1 MSQAKRQK
9 IKYGDPTDYNKSVE
23 SGAIIPRT
31 PSKTSD
37 ELKADIKKGYLV
49 PRPGQADTHLSHLNF
64 SHEAILNA
72 AALDS
77 QEKIARRYYEA
88 NIDMINATR
97 KSAGLA
103 ELTVD
108 QAVAAAKAVYD
119 VLNDKGKESD
129 ELKKDIEAGVIIYRR
144 LNKDLEEE
152 VLAKDV
158 IGPGGS
164 LSITTT
170 VTSTT
175 TIGTSPAAGSEHS
188 GRVRRS
194 TTEEAPAP
202 ETSGSTETTQNG
214 GTPNKKNKGDQSSE
228 TVATELPHVA
238 PDHGTTETGN
248 AGEGARPSSGR
259 GTGGSSVS
267 PSQPEEKGGTEAPA
281 PVQPPVIT
289 PEAPV
294 VPAPENNNPA
304 VTPEAPKPKL
314 GENIQ
319 PQPETPVIPTPTVPE
334 TSTNPEPPVESSPVQ
349 PPSQP
354 EDSVVTP
361 APETNPAQPESS
373 VENTPTP
380 EPPHVETEEEKLAK
394 YTEDDFSG
402 STASW
407 YNFEHPEIFY
417 NALPA
422 DSNMHLE
429 RGKTYRLVM
438 LNTTTNKAEYVEV
451 KHPKDIFT
459 KHIHANNTDY
469 GLRPSDAPV
478 EGEPY
483 KDIVVYDWGNL
494 NELAD
499 DVELQECSGMY
510 YTTNESLVPVFDYT
524 KGLKWYDFDDV
535 SKVYEIDDSNEHS
548 ALTSEFNL
556 DVRLTGETEVRVL
569 NMPVF
574 NDVFTKEVEYDGKTY
589 LIRPQDNYTDEAHV
603 RDIVMVEKSKLPNA
617 AHVTIKT
624 FNDAHLVVSNR
635 VLHVET
641 DEEKLAKYHQEDFSS
656 SIVWYNLDN
665 VHTIYMIHND
675 DVSKVIERG
684 KTYKLVM
691 WNSEADKAEFV
702 EFKHIADVF
711 TETVHANE
719 IDYCVRPQDVY
730 VEGAEDKDI
739 IVYEKASYDT
749 MPDQTL
755 ETMVGIVYQSN
766 TANLAPT
773 VYEYNS
779 QLKWYDLNDTSHVYL
794 VPDTYAYN
802 NLLENLEITVK
813 DTATDS
819 ETKMTIPNPSTVFTK
834 DVEYDGK
841 TYVMRPEDEYTEG
854 GVEKNIVIIEKSMT
868 TGFAVYMQ
876 SVLGG
881 IKIVSNKSLVKTE
894 SSSTEDPVVNGKKL
908 SEYTEAEFD
917 SATIYFDL
925 EAPADVNG
933 TLYTLRADADK
944 PFDLNTAYDLVMM
957 EATSKKVKLVH
968 IDPIL
973 TTFTHEVK
981 TQSELDIMLRPQ
993 DAYVNGVTRDVVYID
1008 KAVKDEARTVAT
1020 FMHYVSTDSMT
1031 NLKPYEASSTTETNP
1046 APETGGSTENSNDP
1060 VIQGKKLSEY
1070 TSDEFYKSSS
1080 IKIPEEP
1087 DDDFLIRNAD
1097 FNLEISTNG
1106 IIEIAVQG
1114 RTMYGIKATTVA
1126 DPKTVFTKKVL
1137 YGSEEYYIRPEDA
1150 YDGHNSK
1157 SIVIVPKEFLDICPT
1172 TLQNYMNQSGTVYSV
1187 SNTDVTDPDVHSTE
1201 EANSDPVING
1211 KKVSEYT
1218 SDDFDQSY
1226 NLIVPEDPSEEYLVL
1241 ESELDTVFAPGES
1254 KEILGMP
1261 KYSGNKAKM
1270 LTVKD
1275 PRAVYTKKMNA
1286 GVASVF
1292 IRPEDI
1298 YDGHTNKSIA
1308 YLSSTHHLGTE
1319 NITLRDILSGDI
1331 STMNNNSLTDP
1342 DAPAPEAPKTNEIDY
1357 SGPNLFKQVNGDYVF
1372 LDGSEINYGGEH
1384 DNLGNLDDPYDMSKE
1399 YNIATPYNGIPME
1412 KLVNK
1417 NIIVYGPS
1425 GEKEIFMFPDLQYM
1439 FDTEVKDNWNTTYL
1453 IRSQDLYT
1461 NSSESK
1467 PIFAI
1472 DKSSL
1477 GERPLYSLTPHE
1489 LLYNGPLVTRQND
1502 EFHQ

>member
-9 IKYGDPTDYNKSVE
+9 IKYGDSTDYNKAVE

-175 TIGTSPAAGSEHS
+175 TIGTSPAAAGSEAH

-238 PDHGTTETGN
+238 PNHGTTETGS
-248 AGEGARPSSGR
+248 AGEGARPRNGN
-259 GTGGSSVS
+259 GGSSVD
-267 PSQPEEKGGTEAPA
+267 PNQPEENKGGTEAPA

-294 VPAPENNNPA
+294 V
-304 VTPEAPKPKL
+304 TPEAPKPKL
-314 GENIQ
+314 EENIQ
-319 PQPETPVIPTPTVPE
+319 PQPETPVVPTPTVPE
-334 TSTNPEPPVESSPVQ
+334 TSTNPEAPVESSPVQ

-354 EDSVVTP
+354 EDTVITP
-361 APETNPAQPESS
+361 APETNPAQPEAP
-373 VENTPTP
+373 VENNPTP
-380 EPPHVETEEEKLAK
+380 EPPVHVETEEEKLAK
-394 YTEDDFSG
+394 YTENDFDG
-402 STASW
+402 SNAGW
-407 YNFEHPEIFY
+407 YDVENPETY
-417 NALPA
+417 YQLLPA
-422 DSNMHLE
+422 DSNMRLE
-429 RGKTYRLVM
+429 HGKTYRLVAW
-438 LNTTTNKAEYVEV
+438 NTVTNRAEYVEV
-451 KHPKDIFT
+451 KHPKDLLSE
-459 KHIHANNTDY
+459 HVHANSTDY
-469 GLRPSDAPV
+469 AIRPQDKPV
-478 EGEPY
+478 PGGPY
-483 KDIVVYDWGNL
+483 KYILTIDWNTL
-494 NELAD
+494 NELD
-499 DVELQECSGMY
+499 DNAQLHEYTNGLY
-510 YTTNESLVPVFDYT
+510 YVSNEDLIPVFHHT
-524 KGLKWYDFDDV
+524 KGLKWYDFDNVATTYDV
-535 SKVYEIDDSNEHS
+535 DDSHETS
-548 ALTSEFNL
+548 YLTSEFKI
-556 DVRLTGETEVRVL
+556 DVRKTGTEEIVVYT
-569 NMPVF
+569 MPILSE
-574 NDVFTKEVEYDGKTY
+574 VFTQKVEYDGKTY
-589 LIRPQDNYTDEAHV
+589 WIRPQDNYTDEEHV
-603 RDIVMVEKSKLPNA
+603 KDIVMLDASKLNPALTNNIGA
-617 AHVTIKT
+617 VNEAFT
-624 FNDAHLVVSNR
+624 VVSNR

-641 DEEKLAKYHQEDFSS
+641 DEEKLAKYHEEDFSS
-656 SIVWYNLDN
+656 SHMWYNLDN
-665 VHTIYMIHND
+665 VHVIYTLHND
-675 DVSKVIERG
+675 DLHKVIERG
-684 KTYKLVM
+684 KTYKLAM
-691 WNSEADKAEFV
+691 WNTESNKAEFV

-711 TETVHANE
+711 TKVVHANE

-730 VEGAEDKDI
+730 VEGDEGKDI
-739 IVYEKASYDT
+739 VVYEKSSYDA

-755 ETMVGIVYQSN
+755 ETMVGIVYQSH

-779 QLKWYDLNDTSHVYL
+779 QFKWYDLNDTSHVYL

-819 ETKMTIPNPSTVFTK
+819 ETKMTIPNPSTIFTK
-834 DVEYDGK
+834 EVEYDGK

-854 GVEKNIVIIEKSMT
+854 GVEKNIVIVDKSMT

-881 IKIVSNKSLVKTE
+881 IKIVSNKALVKTE

-917 SATIYFDL
+917 SATTYFDL
-925 EAPADVNG
+925 ETPADVNG
-933 TLYTLRADADK
+933 ILYTLRADADK
-944 PFDLNTAYDLVMM
+944 PFDLNTAHDLVMM
-957 EATSKKVKLVH
+957 EANSKKVKLVH

-1031 NLKPYEASSTTETNP
+1031 NLKPYEAPSTTETNP
-1046 APETGGSTENSNDP
+1046 APEAGGSTENSNDS

-1126 DPKTVFTKKVL
+1126 DPKTVFTKKML

-1187 SNTDVTDPDVHSTE
+1187 SNTDVTDPDAHTTE

-1254 KEILGMP
+1254 KGILGMP

-1292 IRPEDI
+1292 IRPEDA

-1342 DAPAPEAPKTNEIDY
+1342 DAPAPEAPKNNEIDY

-1384 DNLGNLDDPYDMSKE
+1384 DNLGNLDNPYDMSKE
-1399 YNIATPYNGIPME
+1399 YNIATPYNDIPME

-1425 GEKEIFMFPDLQYM
+1425 GDKEIFMFPDLQYM

-1489 LLYNGPLVTRQND
+1489 LLYNGPLVNRQND

>member
-129 ELKKDIEAGVIIYRR
+129 ELKRDIEAGVIIYRR

-202 ETSGSTETTQNG
+202 ETSRSTETTQNG

-238 PDHGTTETGN
+238 PNHGTTETGN
-248 AGEGARPSSGR
+248 AGEGARSSSGR
-259 GTGGSSVS
+259 GNGGSSVN
-267 PSQPEEKGGTEAPA
+267 PSQPEENKGGTEAPA

-294 VPAPENNNPA
+294 V
-304 VTPEAPKPKL
+304 TPEAPKPQP
-314 GENIQ
+314 EDSTQ
-319 PQPETPVIPTPTVPE
+319 PQPETPVVPTVPETPQPTPTVPE
-334 TSTNPEPPVESSPVQ
+334 APAESNPVQ
-349 PPSQP
+349 P
-354 EDSVVTP
+354 E
-361 APETNPAQPESS
+361 AP

-380 EPPHVETEEEKLAK
+380 EPPAHVETEEEKLAK
-394 YTEDDFSG
+394 YTENDFDG
-402 STASW
+402 SNAGW
-407 YNFEHPEIFY
+407 YDVENPETY
-417 NALPA
+417 YQLLPA
-422 DSNMHLE
+422 DSNMRLE
-429 RGKTYRLVM
+429 HGKTYRLVAW
-438 LNTTTNKAEYVEV
+438 NTVTNRAEYVEV
-451 KHPKDIFT
+451 KHPKDLLSE
-459 KHIHANNTDY
+459 HVHANSTDY
-469 GLRPSDAPV
+469 AIRPQDKPV
-478 EGEPY
+478 PGGPY
-483 KDIVVYDWGNL
+483 KYILTIDWNTL
-494 NELAD
+494 NELD
-499 DVELQECSGMY
+499 DNAQLHEYTSGLY
-510 YTTNESLVPVFDYT
+510 YVSNEDLIPIFHHT
-524 KGLKWYDFDDV
+524 KGLKWYDFDNVATTYDV
-535 SKVYEIDDSNEHS
+535 DDSHETS
-548 ALTSEFNL
+548 YLTSEFKI
-556 DVRLTGETEVRVL
+556 DVRKTGTEEIVIYT
-569 NMPVF
+569 MPILSE
-574 NDVFTKEVEYDGKTY
+574 VFTQKVEYDGKTY
-589 LIRPQDNYTDEAHV
+589 WIRPQDNYTDEEHV
-603 RDIVMVEKSKLPNA
+603 KDIVMLDASKLNPALTNNIGA
-617 AHVTIKT
+617 VNEAFT
-624 FNDAHLVVSNR
+624 VVSNR

-656 SIVWYNLDN
+656 SHMWYNLDN
-665 VHTIYMIHND
+665 VHTMYTLHND
-675 DVSKVIERG
+675 DLHKVIERG
-684 KTYKLVM
+684 KTYKLAM
-691 WNSEADKAEFV
+691 WNTESNKAEFV

-711 TETVHANE
+711 TKVVHANE

-730 VEGAEDKDI
+730 VEGDEGKDI
-739 IVYEKASYDT
+739 VLYEKSSYDT
-749 MPDQTL
+749 MSDQTL
-755 ETMVGIVYQSN
+755 ETMVGIVYQSH

-779 QLKWYDLNDTSHVYL
+779 QFKWYDLNDTSHVYL

-854 GVEKNIVIIEKSMT
+854 GVEKNIVIVDKSMT

-881 IKIVSNKSLVKTE
+881 IKIVSNKALVHQATAE
-894 SSSTEDPVVNGKKL
+894 TSTEDPVVNGKKL

-917 SATIYFDL
+917 SATTYFDL
-925 EAPADVNG
+925 ETPADVNG
-933 TLYTLRADADK
+933 TLYTLRVDADK
-944 PFDLNTAYDLVMM
+944 PFDLNTAHDLVMM
-957 EATSKKVKLVH
+957 EANSKKVKLVH

-1031 NLKPYEASSTTETNP
+1031 NLKPYEAPSTTETNP
-1046 APETGGSTENSNDP
+1046 APETGGSENSNDP
-1060 VIQGKKLSEY
+1060 VVQGKKLSEY

-1080 IKIPEEP
+1080 IRIPEEP

-1172 TLQNYMNQSGTVYSV
+1172 TLKNYMDHSNTVYSV
-1187 SNTDVTDPDVHSTE
+1187 SNTDVTDPDAHTTE

-1241 ESELDTVFAPGES
+1241 ESELNTVFAPGES

-1342 DAPAPEAPKTNEIDY
+1342 DAPAPETPKNNEIDY

-1384 DNLGNLDDPYDMSKE
+1384 DNLGNLDNPYDMSKE
-1399 YNIATPYNGIPME
+1399 YNIATPYNSIPME

>member
-129 ELKKDIEAGVIIYRR
+129 ELKRDIEAGVIIYRR

-175 TIGTSPAAGSEHS
+175 TIGTSPAAAGSEHS

-194 TTEEAPAP
+194 TSEEATAGD
-202 ETSGSTETTQNG
+202 TSGSTETTQNG

-248 AGEGARPSSGR
+248 AGEGARSSSGR

-267 PSQPEEKGGTEAPA
+267 PSQLEENKGGTEAPA

-289 PEAPV
+289 PEAPI
-294 VPAPENNNPA
+294 
-304 VTPEAPKPKL
+304 VTPEAPKPKPE
-314 GENIQ
+314 ENVQ
-319 PQPETPVIPTPTVPE
+319 PQPEAPVTPTVPE
-334 TSTNPEPPVESSPVQ
+334 IPAQPEPPVESNPVQ

-361 APETNPAQPESS
+361 APETNPAQPESP
-373 VENTPTP
+373 VENNPTP

-459 KHIHANNTDY
+459 KHIHANNMDY
-469 GLRPSDAPV
+469 GLRPIDAPV
-478 EGEPY
+478 EGELY

-556 DVRLTGETEVRVL
+556 DVRLAGETEVRVL

-603 RDIVMVEKSKLPNA
+603 RDIVMVEKSKLPIT

-624 FNDAHLVVSNR
+624 FNDAHVVVSNR

-641 DEEKLAKYHQEDFSS
+641 DEEKLAKYHEEDFSS
-656 SIVWYNLDN
+656 SHMWYNLDN
-665 VHTIYMIHND
+665 VHVMYTLRND
-675 DVSKVIERG
+675 DLHKVIERG
-684 KTYKLVM
+684 KTYKLAM
-691 WNSEADKAEFV
+691 WNTESNKAEFV

-730 VEGAEDKDI
+730 VAGDEGKDI
-739 IVYEKASYDT
+739 VLYEKSSYDT

-755 ETMVGIVYQSN
+755 ETMVGIVYQSH

-779 QLKWYDLNDTSHVYL
+779 QFKWYDLNDTSHVYL

-854 GVEKNIVIIEKSMT
+854 GVEKNIVIIDKSMT
-868 TGFAVYMQ
+868 TGFAVYMT

-917 SATIYFDL
+917 SATTYFDL

-1031 NLKPYEASSTTETNP
+1031 NLKPYEAPSTAETNP
-1046 APETGGSTENSNDP
+1046 APEAGGSENSNDP

-1080 IKIPEEP
+1080 IRIPEEP

-1114 RTMYGIKATTVA
+1114 RIMYGIKATTVA

-1172 TLQNYMNQSGTVYSV
+1172 TLQNYMNQSGAVYSV
-1187 SNTDVTDPDVHSTE
+1187 SNTDVTDPD
-1201 EANSDPVING
+1201 
-1211 KKVSEYT
+1211 
-1218 SDDFDQSY
+1218 
-1226 NLIVPEDPSEEYLVL
+1226 
-1241 ESELDTVFAPGES
+1241 
-1254 KEILGMP
+1254 
-1261 KYSGNKAKM
+1261 
-1270 LTVKD
+1270 
-1275 PRAVYTKKMNA
+1275 
-1286 GVASVF
+1286 
-1292 IRPEDI
+1292 
-1298 YDGHTNKSIA
+1298 
-1308 YLSSTHHLGTE
+1308 
-1319 NITLRDILSGDI
+1319 
-1331 STMNNNSLTDP
+1331 
-1342 DAPAPEAPKTNEIDY
+1342 APAPETSPAPTPGSSETAPPTPEAPKTNEIDY

-1384 DNLGNLDDPYDMSKE
+1384 DNLGNLDNPYDMSKE
-1399 YNIATPYNGIPME
+1399 YNIATPYNSIPME

-1489 LLYNGPLVTRQND
+1489 LLYNGLLVNRQND

>member
-119 VLNDKGKESD
+119 VLNNKGKESD

-175 TIGTSPAAGSEHS
+175 TIGTSPAAAGSEHS

-238 PDHGTTETGN
+238 PDHSSTETGS
-248 AGEGARPSSGR
+248 AGEGARSSNGN
-259 GTGGSSVS
+259 GGSSVS
-267 PSQPEEKGGTEAPA
+267 PSQPEENKGGTEAPA

-289 PEAPV
+289 PEAP
-294 VPAPENNNPA
+294 A
-304 VTPEAPKPKL
+304 VTPEAP
-314 GENIQ
+314 
-319 PQPETPVIPTPTVPE
+319 VTPTVPG
-334 TSTNPEPPVESSPVQ
+334 TSTNPEAPVESNPVQ

-361 APETNPAQPESS
+361 APETSPSQPESP
-373 VENTPTP
+373 VENNPTP
-380 EPPHVETEEEKLAK
+380 EPPVHVETEEEKLAK
-394 YTEDDFSG
+394 YTENDFDG
-402 STASW
+402 SNAGW
-407 YNFEHPEIFY
+407 YDVENPETY
-417 NALPA
+417 YQLLPA
-422 DSNMHLE
+422 DSTMRLE
-429 RGKTYRLVM
+429 HGKTYRLVAW
-438 LNTTTNKAEYVEV
+438 NTVTNRAEYVEV
-451 KHPKDIFT
+451 KHPKDLLNE
-459 KHIHANNTDY
+459 HVHANSTDY
-469 GLRPSDAPV
+469 AIRPQDKPV
-478 EGEPY
+478 PGGPY
-483 KDIVVYDWGNL
+483 KYILTIDWNTL
-494 NELAD
+494 NELD
-499 DVELQECSGMY
+499 DNAQLHEYTNGLY
-510 YTTNESLVPVFDYT
+510 YVSNEDLIPVFHHT
-524 KGLKWYDFDDV
+524 KGLKWYDFDNVATTYDV
-535 SKVYEIDDSNEHS
+535 DDSHETS
-548 ALTSEFNL
+548 YLTSEFKI
-556 DVRLTGETEVRVL
+556 DVRKTGTEEIVVYT
-569 NMPVF
+569 MPILSE
-574 NDVFTKEVEYDGKTY
+574 VFTQKVEYDGKTY
-589 LIRPQDNYTDEAHV
+589 WIRPQDNYTDEEHV
-603 RDIVMVEKSKLPNA
+603 KDIVMLDASKLNPALTNNIGA
-617 AHVTIKT
+617 VNEAFT
-624 FNDAHLVVSNR
+624 VVSNR

-656 SIVWYNLDN
+656 SIVWHNLDN

-691 WNSEADKAEFV
+691 WNSEANKAEFV

-711 TETVHANE
+711 TKVVHANE

-730 VEGAEDKDI
+730 VAGDEGKDI
-739 IVYEKASYDT
+739 IVYEKSSYES
-749 MPDQTL
+749 MQDQTL
-755 ETMVGIVYQSN
+755 ETMVGIVYQSH

-773 VYEYNS
+773 VYTYDNGF
-779 QLKWYDLNDTSHVYL
+779 KWYDLNDPSHVYL

-802 NLLENLEITVK
+802 NLLEHAEITVK
-813 DTATDS
+813 DTATNS
-819 ETKMTIPNPSTVFTK
+819 EIKMTIPNPSTVFTK

-868 TGFAVYMQ
+868 VGFAVYMQ

-881 IKIVSNKSLVKTE
+881 IKIVSNKALVHTAE
-894 SSSTEDPVVNGKKL
+894 STAEDPANPVVNGKKL

-917 SATIYFDL
+917 SATTYFDL

-944 PFDLNTAYDLVMM
+944 PFDLNTAHDLVMM
-957 EATSKKVKLVH
+957 EASSKRVKLVH
-968 IDPIL
+968 IDPVL

-1031 NLKPYEASSTTETNP
+1031 NLKPYEAPSTTETNP
-1046 APETGGSTENSNDP
+1046 APETGGSTENTNDP

-1126 DPKTVFTKKVL
+1126 DPKTVFTKKML

-1150 YDGHNSK
+1150 YDGHNNK

-1172 TLQNYMNQSGTVYSV
+1172 TLQNYMNQSGSVYSV
-1187 SNTDVTDPDVHSTE
+1187 SNTDVTDPDAHTTE

-1292 IRPEDI
+1292 IRPEDA

-1342 DAPAPEAPKTNEIDY
+1342 DAPAPEAPKNNEIDY

-1372 LDGSEINYGGEH
+1372 LDGSEISYGGEH
-1384 DNLGNLDDPYDMSKE
+1384 DNLGNLDNPYDMSKE

-1489 LLYNGPLVTRQND
+1489 LLYNGPLVIRQND

>member
-108 QAVAAAKAVYD
+108 EAVQAAKAVYD

-175 TIGTSPAAGSEHS
+175 TIGTSPAAAAPGSEHN

-194 TTEEAPAP
+194 LSEEVQAP
-202 ETSGSTETTQNG
+202 EASGSTTTEQTG

-248 AGEGARPSSGR
+248 AGEGARPSNGN
-259 GTGGSSVS
+259 GGSSVS
-267 PSQPEEKGGTEAPA
+267 PSQPEDT
-281 PVQPPVIT
+281 
-289 PEAPV
+289 
-294 VPAPENNNPA
+294 
-304 VTPEAPKPKL
+304 
-314 GENIQ
+314 
-319 PQPETPVIPTPTVPE
+319 
-334 TSTNPEPPVESSPVQ
+334 
-349 PPSQP
+349 
-354 EDSVVTP
+354 VVTP
-361 APETNPAQPESS
+361 APETNPAQPESP
-373 VENTPTP
+373 VENNPTP
-380 EPPHVETEEEKLAK
+380 EPPVHVETEEEKLAK

-422 DSNMHLE
+422 DSTMHLE

-556 DVRLTGETEVRVL
+556 DVRLAGETEVRVL

-635 VLHVET
+635 VLRVET
-641 DEEKLAKYHQEDFSS
+641 DEEKLAKYHEEDFSS
-656 SIVWYNLDN
+656 SHLWYNLDN
-665 VHTIYMIHND
+665 VHVMYTLHND
-675 DVSKVIERG
+675 DLHKVIERG
-684 KTYKLVM
+684 KTYKLAM
-691 WNSEADKAEFV
+691 WNTESNKAEFV

-711 TETVHANE
+711 TKTVHANE
-719 IDYCVRPQDVY
+719 IDYYVRPQDVY
-730 VEGAEDKDI
+730 VEGDEGKDI
-739 IVYEKASYDT
+739 VLYEKSSYDT

-755 ETMVGIVYQSN
+755 ETMVGIVYQSH

-819 ETKMTIPNPSTVFTK
+819 ETKMTIPNPSTIFTK
-834 DVEYDGK
+834 EIEYDGK

-854 GVEKNIVIIEKSMT
+854 GVEKNIVIVDKSMT
-868 TGFAVYMQ
+868 TGFAVYMT

-881 IKIVSNKSLVKTE
+881 IKVVSNKALVHIA
-894 SSSTEDPVVNGKKL
+894 STAEDPANPVVNGKKL

-917 SATIYFDL
+917 SATTYFDL
-925 EAPADVNG
+925 ETPADVNG

-957 EATSKKVKLVH
+957 EASSKKVKLVH

-1031 NLKPYEASSTTETNP
+1031 NLKPYEAPSATETSP
-1046 APETGGSTENSNDP
+1046 APTPGSSETAP
-1060 VIQGKKLSEY
+1060 
-1070 TSDEFYKSSS
+1070 
-1080 IKIPEEP
+1080 
-1087 DDDFLIRNAD
+1087 
-1097 FNLEISTNG
+1097 
-1106 IIEIAVQG
+1106 
-1114 RTMYGIKATTVA
+1114 
-1126 DPKTVFTKKVL
+1126 
-1137 YGSEEYYIRPEDA
+1137 
-1150 YDGHNSK
+1150 
-1157 SIVIVPKEFLDICPT
+1157 PT
-1172 TLQNYMNQSGTVYSV
+1172 
-1187 SNTDVTDPDVHSTE
+1187 
-1201 EANSDPVING
+1201 
-1211 KKVSEYT
+1211 
-1218 SDDFDQSY
+1218 
-1226 NLIVPEDPSEEYLVL
+1226 
-1241 ESELDTVFAPGES
+1241 
-1254 KEILGMP
+1254 
-1261 KYSGNKAKM
+1261 
-1270 LTVKD
+1270 
-1275 PRAVYTKKMNA
+1275 
-1286 GVASVF
+1286 
-1292 IRPEDI
+1292 
-1298 YDGHTNKSIA
+1298 
-1308 YLSSTHHLGTE
+1308 
-1319 NITLRDILSGDI
+1319 
-1331 STMNNNSLTDP
+1331 
-1342 DAPAPEAPKTNEIDY
+1342 PEAPKNNEIDY

-1372 LDGSEINYGGEH
+1372 LDGSEIGYGGEH
-1384 DNLGNLDDPYDMSKE
+1384 DNLHNLDDPYDMSKE
-1399 YNIATPYNGIPME
+1399 YNIATPYNDIPME

-1472 DKSSL
+1472 DKNML

-1489 LLYNGPLVTRQND
+1489 LLYNGPLVNRQND

>member
-1 MSQAKRQK
+1 MAQAKREK
-9 IKYGDPTDYNKSVE
+9 IVYGEATEYKEDVKN
-23 SGAIIPRT
+23 GLIIPRE
-31 PSKTSD
+31 PSKISD
-37 ELKADIKKGYLV
+37 SLAEDVKKGRV
-49 PRPGQADTHLSHLNF
+49 VARPGQADTHLAHLSF
-64 SHEAILNA
+64 TQEALLNGTA
-72 AALDS
+72 TDK
-77 QEKIARRYYEA
+77 QEEIAKRYYVA
-88 NIDMINATR
+88 NIDAINADR
-97 KSAGLA
+97 KRHGLSPI
-103 ELTVD
+103 TVEE
-108 QAVAAAKAVYD
+108 AVNAAKVVYE
-119 VLNDKGKESD
+119 VLNNKGKESE
-129 ELKKDIEAGVIIYRR
+129 ELKKDVESGSVIYRR
-144 LNKDLEEE
+144 INKDLEEE
-152 VLAKDV
+152 VLAKNV
-158 IGPGGS
+158 ENVF
-164 LSITTT
+164 ITTT
-170 VTSTT
+170 TT
-175 TIGTSPAAGSEHS
+175 TTTRISTGPAAAAPGGRGN

-194 TTEEAPAP
+194 TTEEASTP

-238 PDHGTTETGN
+238 PDHSSTETGN
-248 AGEGARPSSGR
+248 AGEGARPSNGN
-259 GTGGSSVS
+259 GGSSVN
-267 PSQPEEKGGTEAPA
+267 PSQSEENKGGTEAPA

-289 PEAPV
+289 PEAPKSQ
-294 VPAPENNNPA
+294 PE
-304 VTPEAPKPKL
+304 
-314 GENIQ
+314 ENTQ
-319 PQPETPVIPTPTVPE
+319 PQPETPVIPTVPE
-334 TSTNPEPPVESSPVQ
+334 TPVQ
-349 PPSQP
+349 P
-354 EDSVVTP
+354 E
-361 APETNPAQPESS
+361 AP

-380 EPPHVETEEEKLAK
+380 EPPVHVETEEEKLAK

-407 YNFEHPEIFY
+407 YNFEHPETFY

-422 DSNMHLE
+422 DSTMHLE

-438 LNTTTNKAEYVEV
+438 LNTNTNKAEYVEV

-483 KDIVVYDWGNL
+483 KDIVVYDWVNL

-510 YTTNESLVPVFDYT
+510 YTTNESLVPVFDHT

-556 DVRLTGETEVRVL
+556 DVRLAGETEVRVL

-589 LIRPQDNYTDEAHV
+589 VIRPQDNYTDEAHV

-624 FNDAHLVVSNR
+624 FNDAHVVVSNR

-641 DEEKLAKYHQEDFSS
+641 DEEKLAKYHQEDFGSS
-656 SIVWYNLDN
+656 HMWYNLDN
-665 VHTIYMIHND
+665 VHVMYTLHND
-675 DVSKVIERG
+675 DLHKVIERG
-684 KTYKLVM
+684 KTYKLAM
-691 WNSEADKAEFV
+691 WNTESNKAEFV
-702 EFKHIADVF
+702 NFKHIADVF

-730 VEGAEDKDI
+730 VAGDEGKDI
-739 IVYEKASYDT
+739 VVYEKSSYDA

-755 ETMVGIVYQSN
+755 ETMVGIVYQSH

-773 VYEYNS
+773 VYTYDNGF
-779 QLKWYDLNDTSHVYL
+779 KWYDLNDPSHVYL

-819 ETKMTIPNPSTVFTK
+819 EIKMTIPNPSTIFTK
-834 DVEYDGK
+834 EVEYNGK

-854 GVEKNIVIIEKSMT
+854 GVEKNVVIIDKSMT
-868 TGFAVYMQ
+868 TGFAVYMT

-881 IKIVSNKSLVKTE
+881 IKVVSNKSLVKTE
-894 SSSTEDPVVNGKKL
+894 SSTTEDPVVNGKKL
-908 SEYTEAEFD
+908 SEYIEAEFD
-917 SATIYFDL
+917 SATTYFDL
-925 EAPADVNG
+925 ETPADVNG

-944 PFDLNTAYDLVMM
+944 PFDLNTAHDLVMM
-957 EATSKKVKLVH
+957 EASSKKVKLVH

-1031 NLKPYEASSTTETNP
+1031 NLKPYEAPSTTETNP
-1046 APETGGSTENSNDP
+1046 APETGGSTENSNDL

-1070 TSDEFYKSSS
+1070 DSNEFYGGSA
-1080 IKIPEEP
+1080 IFIPEDPEEP
-1087 DDDFLIRNAD
+1087 YYIRNAD
-1097 FNLEISTNG
+1097 FNLEIPTNG

-1114 RTMYGIKATTVA
+1114 RNSYEIKATTVA
-1126 DPKTVFTKKVL
+1126 DPKTVFTKKVT
-1137 YGSEEYYIRPEDA
+1137 YFGDECY
-1150 YDGHNSK
+1150 
-1157 SIVIVPKEFLDICPT
+1157 
-1172 TLQNYMNQSGTVYSV
+1172 
-1187 SNTDVTDPDVHSTE
+1187 
-1201 EANSDPVING
+1201 
-1211 KKVSEYT
+1211 
-1218 SDDFDQSY
+1218 
-1226 NLIVPEDPSEEYLVL
+1226 
-1241 ESELDTVFAPGES
+1241 
-1254 KEILGMP
+1254 
-1261 KYSGNKAKM
+1261 
-1270 LTVKD
+1270 
-1275 PRAVYTKKMNA
+1275 
-1286 GVASVF
+1286 

-1298 YDGHTNKSIA
+1298 YDGHNAKTVLYVYKSFLDICPTTLKN
-1308 YLSSTHHLGTE
+1308 YMDNSSNGV
-1319 NITLRDILSGDI
+1319 S
-1331 STMNNNSLTDP
+1331 SASNSDFVDP
-1342 DAPAPEAPKTNEIDY
+1342 AAPAPETSPTPTPGSSETAPPTPEAPKNNEIDY
-1357 SGPNLFKQVNGDYVF
+1357 SGLNLFKQVNGDYVF
-1372 LDGSEINYGGEH
+1372 LDGSEISYGGEH

-1399 YNIATPYNGIPME
+1399 HNIATPYNSIPME

-1417 NIIVYGPS
+1417 NIIVYGLS
-1425 GEKEIFMFPDLQYM
+1425 GKEIFMFPDLQYM

>member
-1 MSQAKRQK
+1 MAQAKREK
-9 IKYGDPTDYNKSVE
+9 IVYGDATEYKEDVKN
-23 SGAIIPRT
+23 GLIIPRE
-31 PSKTSD
+31 PSKISD
-37 ELKADIKKGYLV
+37 SLAEDVKKGRV
-49 PRPGQADTHLSHLNF
+49 VARPGQADTHLAHLSF
-64 SHEAILNA
+64 TQEALLNGTA
-72 AALDS
+72 TDK
-77 QEKIARRYYEA
+77 QEEIAKRYYVA
-88 NIDMINATR
+88 NIDAINADR
-97 KSAGLA
+97 KRHGLSPI
-103 ELTVD
+103 TVEE
-108 QAVAAAKAVYD
+108 AVNAAKVVYE
-119 VLNDKGKESD
+119 VLNNKGKESE
-129 ELKKDIEAGVIIYRR
+129 ELKKDVESGSVIYRR
-144 LNKDLEEE
+144 VNKDLEEE
-152 VLAKDV
+152 VLAKNV
-158 IGPGGS
+158 ENVF
-164 LSITTT
+164 ITTT
-170 VTSTT
+170 TT
-175 TIGTSPAAGSEHS
+175 TTTRISTGPAAAPGGRGN

-202 ETSGSTETTQNG
+202 ETSGSTETTQNS
-214 GTPNKKNKGDQSSE
+214 GTPNKKNKGDQSNE

-248 AGEGARPSSGR
+248 AGEGARPSNGN
-259 GTGGSSVS
+259 GGSSVS
-267 PSQPEEKGGTEAPA
+267 PSQSEENKGGTEATA

-289 PEAPV
+289 PEPPARPEPEV
-294 VPAPENNNPA
+294 TPAPNPEVIPEA
-304 VTPEAPKPKL
+304 PIVTPEAPKP
-314 GENIQ
+314 Q
-319 PQPETPVIPTPTVPE
+319 PQPEPPVETQPVTPQPEDPVVPTVPE
-334 TSTNPEPPVESSPVQ
+334 TSTNPEVPVE
-349 PPSQP
+349 
-354 EDSVVTP
+354 
-361 APETNPAQPESS
+361 N
-373 VENTPTP
+373 PTP
-380 EPPHVETEEEKLAK
+380 EPSTHVETEEEKLAK

-402 STASW
+402 STVSW

-422 DSNMHLE
+422 DSTMHLE

-469 GLRPSDAPV
+469 GLRPIDAPV
-478 EGEPY
+478 EGGPY

-556 DVRLTGETEVRVL
+556 DVRLAGETEVRVL
-569 NMPVF
+569 TMPVF

-624 FNDAHLVVSNR
+624 FNDAHVVVSNR
-635 VLHVET
+635 VLRVET
-641 DEEKLAKYHQEDFSS
+641 DEEKLAKYNQEDFSS
-656 SIVWYNLDN
+656 SHMWYNLDN
-665 VHTIYMIHND
+665 VHVIYTLHND
-675 DVSKVIERG
+675 DLHKVIERG
-684 KTYKLVM
+684 KTYKLAM
-691 WNSEADKAEFV
+691 WNTETNKAEFV

-711 TETVHANE
+711 TKVVHANE

-730 VEGAEDKDI
+730 VAGDEGKDI
-739 IVYEKASYDT
+739 VVYEKSSYDA

-755 ETMVGIVYQSN
+755 ETMVGIVYQSH

-773 VYEYNS
+773 VYTYDN
-779 QLKWYDLNDTSHVYL
+779 QYKWYDPNDTSHVYL

-813 DTATDS
+813 DTVTDS

-854 GVEKNIVIIEKSMT
+854 GVEKNIVIVDKSMT

-881 IKIVSNKSLVKTE
+881 IKVVSNKSLVKTE
-894 SSSTEDPVVNGKKL
+894 SASTTEDPVVNGKKL

-917 SATIYFDL
+917 SATTYFDL
-925 EAPADVNG
+925 ETPADVNG

-944 PFDLNTAYDLVMM
+944 PFDLNTAHDLVMM
-957 EATSKKVKLVH
+957 EASSKKVKLVH

-1031 NLKPYEASSTTETNP
+1031 NLKPYEAPSTTETNP
-1046 APETGGSTENSNDP
+1046 APEAGGSENSNDP
-1060 VIQGKKLSEY
+1060 VVQGKKLSEY

-1137 YGSEEYYIRPEDA
+1137 YRSEEYYIRPEDA

-1187 SNTDVTDPDVHSTE
+1187 SNTDVTDPD
-1201 EANSDPVING
+1201 
-1211 KKVSEYT
+1211 
-1218 SDDFDQSY
+1218 
-1226 NLIVPEDPSEEYLVL
+1226 
-1241 ESELDTVFAPGES
+1241 
-1254 KEILGMP
+1254 
-1261 KYSGNKAKM
+1261 
-1270 LTVKD
+1270 
-1275 PRAVYTKKMNA
+1275 
-1286 GVASVF
+1286 
-1292 IRPEDI
+1292 
-1298 YDGHTNKSIA
+1298 
-1308 YLSSTHHLGTE
+1308 
-1319 NITLRDILSGDI
+1319 
-1331 STMNNNSLTDP
+1331 
-1342 DAPAPEAPKTNEIDY
+1342 APATETSPAPTPGSSETAPPTPEAPKNNEIDY

-1372 LDGSEINYGGEH
+1372 LDGSEISYGGEH
-1384 DNLGNLDDPYDMSKE
+1384 DNLGNLDDPYDMSKQ
-1399 YNIATPYNGIPME
+1399 YNIATPYNDIPME

-1425 GEKEIFMFPDLQYM
+1425 GDKEIFMFPDLQYM

-1489 LLYNGPLVTRQND
+1489 LLYNGPLVNRQND

>member
-1 MSQAKRQK
+1 MAQAKREK
-9 IKYGDPTDYNKSVE
+9 IVYGEATEYKEDVKN
-23 SGAIIPRT
+23 GLIIPRE
-31 PSKTSD
+31 PSKISD
-37 ELKADIKKGYLV
+37 SLAEDVKKGRV
-49 PRPGQADTHLSHLNF
+49 VARPGQADTHLAHLSF
-64 SHEAILNA
+64 TQEALLNGTA
-72 AALDS
+72 TDK
-77 QEKIARRYYEA
+77 QEEIAKRYYVA
-88 NIDMINATR
+88 NIDAINADR
-97 KSAGLA
+97 KRHGLSPI
-103 ELTVD
+103 TVEE
-108 QAVAAAKAVYD
+108 AVNAAKVVYE
-119 VLNDKGKESD
+119 VLNNKGKESE
-129 ELKKDIEAGVIIYRR
+129 ELKKDVESGSVIYRR
-144 LNKDLEEE
+144 VNKDLEEE
-152 VLAKDV
+152 VLAKNV
-158 IGPGGS
+158 ENVF
-164 LSITTT
+164 ITTT
-170 VTSTT
+170 TT
-175 TIGTSPAAGSEHS
+175 TTTRITTGPAAAPGSGHS

-238 PDHGTTETGN
+238 PNHGTTETGS
-248 AGEGARPSSGR
+248 AGEGARPSSGN
-259 GTGGSSVS
+259 GGSSIN
-267 PSQPEEKGGTEAPA
+267 PSQPEENKGGTEAP
-281 PVQPPVIT
+281 T
-289 PEAPV
+289 
-294 VPAPENNNPA
+294 
-304 VTPEAPKPKL
+304 
-314 GENIQ
+314 
-319 PQPETPVIPTPTVPE
+319 
-334 TSTNPEPPVESSPVQ
+334 PVQ

-361 APETNPAQPESS
+361 APETSPVQPEAP

-380 EPPHVETEEEKLAK
+380 EPPVHVETEEEKLAK
-394 YTEDDFSG
+394 YTENDFDG
-402 STASW
+402 SNAGW
-407 YNFEHPEIFY
+407 YDVENPETY
-417 NALPA
+417 YQLLPA
-422 DSNMHLE
+422 DCDMRLE
-429 RGKTYRLVM
+429 HGKTYRLVAW
-438 LNTTTNKAEYVEV
+438 NTVTNRAEYVEV
-451 KHPKDIFT
+451 KHPKDLLSE
-459 KHIHANNTDY
+459 HVHANSTDY
-469 GLRPSDAPV
+469 AIRPQDKPV
-478 EGEPY
+478 PGGPY
-483 KDIVVYDWGNL
+483 KYILTIDWNTL
-494 NELAD
+494 NELD
-499 DVELQECSGMY
+499 DNAQLHEYTSGLY
-510 YTTNESLVPVFDYT
+510 YVSNEDLIPVFHHT
-524 KGLKWYDFDDV
+524 KGLKWYDFDNVATTYDV
-535 SKVYEIDDSNEHS
+535 DDNHETSY
-548 ALTSEFNL
+548 LTSEFKI
-556 DVRLTGETEVRVL
+556 DVRKTGTEEIVIYT
-569 NMPVF
+569 MPILSE
-574 NDVFTKEVEYDGKTY
+574 VFTQKVEYDGKTY
-589 LIRPQDNYTDEAHV
+589 WIRPQDNYTDEEHV
-603 RDIVMVEKSKLPNA
+603 KDIVMLDASKLNPALTNNIGA
-617 AHVTIKT
+617 VNEAFT
-624 FNDAHLVVSNR
+624 VVSNR

-656 SIVWYNLDN
+656 SHMWYNLDN
-665 VHTIYMIHND
+665 VHVMYTLHND
-675 DVSKVIERG
+675 DLHKVIERG
-684 KTYKLVM
+684 KTYKLAM
-691 WNSEADKAEFV
+691 WNTESNKAEFV

-730 VEGAEDKDI
+730 VAGDEGKDI
-739 IVYEKASYDT
+739 VVYEKSSYDT

-755 ETMVGIVYQSN
+755 ETMVGIVYQSH

-773 VYEYNS
+773 VYEYNN
-779 QLKWYDLNDTSHVYL
+779 QFKWYDLNDTSHVYL

-834 DVEYDGK
+834 DVEYNGK

-854 GVEKNIVIIEKSMT
+854 GVEKNIVIVDKSMT
-868 TGFAVYMQ
+868 TGFAVYMT

-881 IKIVSNKSLVKTE
+881 IKVVSNKALVKTE
-894 SSSTEDPVVNGKKL
+894 SSTTEDPVVNGKKL

-917 SATIYFDL
+917 SATTYFDL
-925 EAPADVNG
+925 ETPADVNG

-944 PFDLNTAYDLVMM
+944 PFDLNTAHDLVMM
-957 EATSKKVKLVH
+957 EASSKKVKLVH

-1031 NLKPYEASSTTETNP
+1031 NLKPYEAPSTTETNP

-1087 DDDFLIRNAD
+1087 DDDYLIRNAD

-1126 DPKTVFTKKVL
+1126 DPKTVFTKKML

-1157 SIVIVPKEFLDICPT
+1157 SIVIVPKEFLNICPT

-1187 SNTDVTDPDVHSTE
+1187 SNTDVTDPD
-1201 EANSDPVING
+1201 
-1211 KKVSEYT
+1211 
-1218 SDDFDQSY
+1218 
-1226 NLIVPEDPSEEYLVL
+1226 
-1241 ESELDTVFAPGES
+1241 
-1254 KEILGMP
+1254 
-1261 KYSGNKAKM
+1261 
-1270 LTVKD
+1270 
-1275 PRAVYTKKMNA
+1275 
-1286 GVASVF
+1286 
-1292 IRPEDI
+1292 
-1298 YDGHTNKSIA
+1298 
-1308 YLSSTHHLGTE
+1308 
-1319 NITLRDILSGDI
+1319 
-1331 STMNNNSLTDP
+1331 
-1342 DAPAPEAPKTNEIDY
+1342 APAPETSPAPTPGSSETAPPTPEAPKNNEIDY
-1357 SGPNLFKQVNGDYVF
+1357 SGRDLFKIVNGDYVF
-1372 LDGSEINYGGEH
+1372 LDGSEISYGGEH
-1384 DNLGNLDDPYDMSKE
+1384 DNLGNLDDPYDMLKQ
-1399 YNIATPYNGIPME
+1399 YNIATPYNDIPME

-1425 GEKEIFMFPDLQYM
+1425 GDKEIFMFPDLQYM

-1472 DKSSL
+1472 DKSLL

-1489 LLYNGPLVTRQND
+1489 LLYNGPLANRQND

>member
-1 MSQAKRQK
+1 MAQAKREK
-9 IKYGDPTDYNKSVE
+9 IVYGDATEYKEDVKN
-23 SGAIIPRT
+23 GLIIPRE
-31 PSKTSD
+31 PSKISD
-37 ELKADIKKGYLV
+37 SLAEDVKKGRV
-49 PRPGQADTHLSHLNF
+49 VARPGQVDTHLAHLSF
-64 SHEAILNA
+64 
-72 AALDS
+72 S
-77 QEKIARRYYEA
+77 QEALLNGTATDKQEEIAKRYYVA
-88 NIDMINATR
+88 NIDAINADR
-97 KSAGLA
+97 KRHGLSPI
-103 ELTVD
+103 TVEE
-108 QAVAAAKAVYD
+108 AVNAAKVVYE
-119 VLNDKGKESD
+119 VLNNKGKESE
-129 ELKKDIEAGVIIYRR
+129 ELKKDVESGSVIYRR
-144 LNKDLEEE
+144 VNKDLEEE
-152 VLAKDV
+152 VLAKNV
-158 IGPGGS
+158 ENVF
-164 LSITTT
+164 ITTT
-170 VTSTT
+170 TT
-175 TIGTSPAAGSEHS
+175 TTTRITTGPAAAAPGSGHS

-194 TTEEAPAP
+194 TTEEAPAPEGAQTP

-238 PDHGTTETGN
+238 PDHSSTETGS
-248 AGEGARPSSGR
+248 AGEGARPSNGN
-259 GTGGSSVS
+259 GGSSVT
-267 PSQPEEKGGTEAPA
+267 PSQPE
-281 PVQPPVIT
+281 VT

-294 VPAPENNNPA
+294 TPQPETNPA
-304 VTPEAPKPKL
+304 VTPEAPKPKP
-314 GENIQ
+314 EDTVQ
-319 PQPETPVIPTPTVPE
+319 PQPETPVVPTVPE
-334 TSTNPEPPVESSPVQ
+334 API
-349 PPSQP
+349 QP
-354 EDSVVTP
+354 E
-361 APETNPAQPESS
+361 AP

-380 EPPHVETEEEKLAK
+380 EPPAHVETEEEKLAK

-422 DSNMHLE
+422 DSTMRLE

-483 KDIVVYDWGNL
+483 KDIVVYDWVNL

-510 YTTNESLVPVFDYT
+510 YTTNESLVPGFDYT

-556 DVRLTGETEVRVL
+556 DVRLAGETEVRVL
-569 NMPVF
+569 TMPVF

-624 FNDAHLVVSNR
+624 FNDAHVVVSNGIPSILSNR

-656 SIVWYNLDN
+656 SHMWYNLDN
-665 VHTIYMIHND
+665 VHVMYTLHND
-675 DVSKVIERG
+675 DLHKVIERG
-684 KTYKLVM
+684 KTYKLAM
-691 WNSEADKAEFV
+691 WNTESNKAEFV

-730 VEGAEDKDI
+730 VAGDEGKDI
-739 IVYEKASYDT
+739 VVYEKSSYDT

-755 ETMVGIVYQSN
+755 ETMVGIVYQSH

-773 VYEYNS
+773 VYTYDNGF
-779 QLKWYDLNDTSHVYL
+779 KWYDLNDPSHVYL

-819 ETKMTIPNPSTVFTK
+819 EIKMTIPNPNTVFTEE
-834 DVEYDGK
+834 VEYNGE
-841 TYVMRPEDEYTEG
+841 TYVIRPQDIYFEG
-854 GVEKNIVIIEKSMT
+854 GTEKNIVITKKSMII
-868 TGFAVYMQ
+868 GFVVYMQ
-876 SVLGG
+876 SVL
-881 IKIVSNKSLVKTE
+881 INTIVISNKALANTE
-894 SSSTEDPVVNGKKL
+894 SASTTEDPVVNGKKL

-917 SATIYFDL
+917 SATTYFDL
-925 EAPADVNG
+925 ETPADVNG

-957 EATSKKVKLVH
+957 EANSKKVKLVH

-1031 NLKPYEASSTTETNP
+1031 NLKPYEAPSTTETNP
-1046 APETGGSTENSNDP
+1046 APEAGGSTENNNDP
-1060 VIQGKKLSEY
+1060 VVQGKKLSEY

-1126 DPKTVFTKKVL
+1126 DPKTVFTKKML
-1137 YGSEEYYIRPEDA
+1137 YGSEEYYIRPEDV

-1157 SIVIVPKEFLDICPT
+1157 SIIIVPKEFLDICPT
-1172 TLQNYMNQSGTVYSV
+1172 TLKNYMDHSNTVYSV
-1187 SNTDVTDPDVHSTE
+1187 SNTDVTDPD
-1201 EANSDPVING
+1201 APVAPETSPAPTPG
-1211 KKVSEYT
+1211 SSET
-1218 SDDFDQSY
+1218 
-1226 NLIVPEDPSEEYLVL
+1226 
-1241 ESELDTVFAPGES
+1241 AP
-1254 KEILGMP
+1254 
-1261 KYSGNKAKM
+1261 
-1270 LTVKD
+1270 
-1275 PRAVYTKKMNA
+1275 
-1286 GVASVF
+1286 
-1292 IRPEDI
+1292 
-1298 YDGHTNKSIA
+1298 HT
-1308 YLSSTHHLGTE
+1308 
-1319 NITLRDILSGDI
+1319 
-1331 STMNNNSLTDP
+1331 
-1342 DAPAPEAPKTNEIDY
+1342 PEAPKNNEIDY

-1372 LDGSEINYGGEH
+1372 LDGSEIGYGGEH
-1384 DNLGNLDDPYDMSKE
+1384 DNLGNLDDPYDMSKQ
-1399 YNIATPYNGIPME
+1399 YNIATPYNDIPME

-1425 GEKEIFMFPDLQYM
+1425 GDKEIFMFPDLQYM
-1439 FDTEVKDNWNTTYL
+1439 FDTEVKDNWNSVYL

-1489 LLYNGPLVTRQND
+1489 LLYNGPLVNRQND

>member
-9 IKYGDPTDYNKSVE
+9 IKYGDPTDYNKAVE

-108 QAVAAAKAVYD
+108 EAVQAAKAVYD

-144 LNKDLEEE
+144 VNKDLEEE

-158 IGPGGS
+158 LVPGGS
-164 LSITTT
+164 IFITTT
-170 VTSTT
+170 TTSTT
-175 TIGTSPAAGSEHS
+175 TIGSNPVGGAEAAGERS

-194 TTEEAPAP
+194 TTEERAAAP
-202 ETSGSTETTQNG
+202 ETSGSTTTEQTG

-248 AGEGARPSSGR
+248 AGEGARPSNGN
-259 GTGGSSVS
+259 GGSSVN
-267 PSQPEEKGGTEAPA
+267 PSQPEENKGGTEAPA

-289 PEAPV
+289 PETPTKPEPEVTPAPNPEVIPEAPV
-294 VPAPENNNPA
+294 
-304 VTPEAPKPKL
+304 VTPEAPKP
-314 GENIQ
+314 Q
-319 PQPETPVIPTPTVPE
+319 PQPEPPVETQPVTPQPEDPVVPTVPE
-334 TSTNPEPPVESSPVQ
+334 TSTNPEAPVENSPVQ

-354 EDSVVTP
+354 EDTVVTP
-361 APETNPAQPESS
+361 APETNPAQPESP

-380 EPPHVETEEEKLAK
+380 EPPVRVETEEEKLAK

-422 DSNMHLE
+422 DSTMHLE

-469 GLRPSDAPV
+469 GLRPIDAPV

-483 KDIVVYDWGNL
+483 KDIVVYDWVNL

-556 DVRLTGETEVRVL
+556 DVRLAGETEVRVL
-569 NMPVF
+569 TMPVF
-574 NDVFTKEVEYDGKTY
+574 NDVFTKEVEYDGKNY

-624 FNDAHLVVSNR
+624 FNDAHVVVSNR

-641 DEEKLAKYHQEDFSS
+641 DEEKLSKYHQEDFSS
-656 SIVWYNLDN
+656 SNVWYNLDN
-665 VHTIYMIHND
+665 VHTIYMLLND
-675 DVSKVIERG
+675 DVNKVIERG

-691 WNSEADKAEFV
+691 LNSENEKAEFV

-711 TETVHANE
+711 TETVHANG
-719 IDYCVRPQDVY
+719 IDYCVRPQDKY
-730 VEGAEDKDI
+730 DSSNPEGKDI
-739 IVYEKASYDT
+739 MLYEKSSYDA

-755 ETMVGIVYQSN
+755 GTMTGIVYQSH

-773 VYEYNS
+773 PEVN
-779 QLKWYDLNDTSHVYL
+779 TPT
-794 VPDTYAYN
+794 VPA
-802 NLLENLEITVK
+802 ENPAENT
-813 DTATDS
+813 
-819 ETKMTIPNPSTVFTK
+819 N
-834 DVEYDGK
+834 
-841 TYVMRPEDEYTEG
+841 
-854 GVEKNIVIIEKSMT
+854 
-868 TGFAVYMQ
+868 
-876 SVLGG
+876 
-881 IKIVSNKSLVKTE
+881 
-894 SSSTEDPVVNGKKL
+894 DPVVNGKKV
-908 SEYTEAEFD
+908 SEY
-917 SATIYFDL
+917 
-925 EAPADVNG
+925 
-933 TLYTLRADADK
+933 K
-944 PFDLNTAYDLVMM
+944 
-957 EATSKKVKLVH
+957 
-968 IDPIL
+968 
-973 TTFTHEVK
+973 
-981 TQSELDIMLRPQ
+981 
-993 DAYVNGVTRDVVYID
+993 
-1008 KAVKDEARTVAT
+1008 
-1020 FMHYVSTDSMT
+1020 
-1031 NLKPYEASSTTETNP
+1031 
-1046 APETGGSTENSNDP
+1046 
-1060 VIQGKKLSEY
+1060 
-1070 TSDEFYKSSS
+1070 SDEFYKGSA
-1080 IKIPEEP
+1080 IYIPEDPDEP
-1087 DDDFLIRNAD
+1087 YYIRNAD

-1106 IIEIAVQG
+1106 IIEIVALG
-1114 RTMYGIKATTVA
+1114 RNSYEKKVVSVA

-1187 SNTDVTDPDVHSTE
+1187 SNTDVTDPDAPTPETSPAPTPG
-1201 EANSDPVING
+1201 S
-1211 KKVSEYT
+1211 SET
-1218 SDDFDQSY
+1218 AH
-1226 NLIVPEDPSEEYLVL
+1226 P
-1241 ESELDTVFAPGES
+1241 T
-1254 KEILGMP
+1254 
-1261 KYSGNKAKM
+1261 
-1270 LTVKD
+1270 
-1275 PRAVYTKKMNA
+1275 
-1286 GVASVF
+1286 
-1292 IRPEDI
+1292 
-1298 YDGHTNKSIA
+1298 
-1308 YLSSTHHLGTE
+1308 
-1319 NITLRDILSGDI
+1319 
-1331 STMNNNSLTDP
+1331 P
-1342 DAPAPEAPKTNEIDY
+1342 DAPKNNEIDY
-1357 SGPNLFKQVNGDYVF
+1357 SGRDLYKIVDGEYVF
-1372 LDGSEINYGGEH
+1372 LDGSEISYGGEH
-1384 DNLGNLDDPYDMSKE
+1384 DNLGNLDNPYDMSSE
-1399 YNIATPYNGIPME
+1399 RNIATPYNNIPVE

-1417 NIIVYGPS
+1417 NIVVYSSGS
-1425 GEKEIFMFPDLQYM
+1425 GEKEVFMFPDLQYI
-1439 FDTEVKDNWNTTYL
+1439 FSTEVKDNWNNIYL
-1453 IRSQDLYT
+1453 IRSEDLHT
-1461 NSSESK
+1461 DGGESR
-1467 PIFAI
+1467 PIYAI
-1472 DKSSL
+1472 NKTML

-1489 LLYNGPLVTRQND
+1489 LLYNGPLEVRQND
-1502 EFHQ
+1502 ELHQ

>member
-1 MSQAKRQK
+1 MAQAKREK
-9 IKYGDPTDYNKSVE
+9 IVYGDATDYKEDVKN
-23 SGAIIPRT
+23 GLIIPRE
-31 PSKTSD
+31 PSKISD
-37 ELKADIKKGYLV
+37 SLAEDVKKGRV
-49 PRPGQADTHLSHLNF
+49 VARPGQADTHLAHLSF
-64 SHEAILNA
+64 
-72 AALDS
+72 S
-77 QEKIARRYYEA
+77 QEALLNGTATDKQEEIAKRYYVA
-88 NIDMINATR
+88 NIDAINADR
-97 KSAGLA
+97 KRHGLSPI
-103 ELTVD
+103 TVEE
-108 QAVAAAKAVYD
+108 AVNAAKVVYE
-119 VLNDKGKESD
+119 VLNNKGKESE
-129 ELKKDIEAGVIIYRR
+129 ELKKDVESGSVIYRR
-144 LNKDLEEE
+144 VNKDLEEE
-152 VLAKDV
+152 VLAKNV
-158 IGPGGS
+158 ENVF
-164 LSITTT
+164 ITTT
-170 VTSTT
+170 TT
-175 TIGTSPAAGSEHS
+175 TTTRISTGPAATAPGGRGN

-194 TTEEAPAP
+194 TTEEASTP

-238 PDHGTTETGN
+238 PDHSSTETGN
-248 AGEGARPSSGR
+248 AGEGARPSNGN
-259 GTGGSSVS
+259 GGSSVN
-267 PSQPEEKGGTEAPA
+267 PSQPEENKGGTEAPT
-281 PVQPPVIT
+281 PVQPPVQ

-294 VPAPENNNPA
+294 EN
-304 VTPEAPKPKL
+304 
-314 GENIQ
+314 
-319 PQPETPVIPTPTVPE
+319 
-334 TSTNPEPPVESSPVQ
+334 
-349 PPSQP
+349 
-354 EDSVVTP
+354 
-361 APETNPAQPESS
+361 
-373 VENTPTP
+373 PTP
-380 EPPHVETEEEKLAK
+380 EPPVHVETEEEKLAK
-394 YTEDDFSG
+394 YTENDFDG
-402 STASW
+402 STAGW
-407 YNFEHPEIFY
+407 YDVENPETY
-417 NALPA
+417 YQLLPA
-422 DSNMHLE
+422 DCDMRLE
-429 RGKTYRLVM
+429 HGKTYRLVAW
-438 LNTTTNKAEYVEV
+438 NTVTNRAEYVEV
-451 KHPKDIFT
+451 KHPKDLLSE
-459 KHIHANNTDY
+459 HVHANSTDY
-469 GLRPSDAPV
+469 AIRPQDKPV
-478 EGEPY
+478 PGGPY
-483 KDIVVYDWGNL
+483 KYILTIDWNTL
-494 NELAD
+494 NELD
-499 DVELQECSGMY
+499 DNAQLHEYTNGLY
-510 YTTNESLVPVFDYT
+510 YVSNEDLIPVFHHT
-524 KGLKWYDFDDV
+524 KGLKWYDFDNVATTYDV
-535 SKVYEIDDSNEHS
+535 DDSHETS
-548 ALTSEFNL
+548 YLTSEFKI
-556 DVRLTGETEVRVL
+556 DVRKTGTEEIVIYT
-569 NMPVF
+569 MPILSE
-574 NDVFTKEVEYDGKTY
+574 VFTQKVEYDGKTY
-589 LIRPQDNYTDEAHV
+589 WIRPQDNYTDEEHV
-603 RDIVMVEKSKLPNA
+603 KDIVMLDASKLNPALTNNIEDVNKA
-617 AHVTIKT
+617 FT
-624 FNDAHLVVSNR
+624 VVSNR
-635 VLHVET
+635 VLRVET

-656 SIVWYNLDN
+656 SHLWYNLDN
-665 VHTIYMIHND
+665 VHVMYTLHND
-675 DVSKVIERG
+675 DLHKVIERG
-684 KTYKLVM
+684 KTYRLAM
-691 WNSEADKAEFV
+691 WNTESNKAEFV

-711 TETVHANE
+711 TKVVHANE

-730 VEGAEDKDI
+730 VAGDEGNDI
-739 IVYEKASYDT
+739 VLYEKSSYDA

-755 ETMVGIVYQSN
+755 ETMVGIVYQSH

-779 QLKWYDLNDTSHVYL
+779 QFKWYDLNDTSHVYL

-834 DVEYDGK
+834 EVEYDGK

-854 GVEKNIVIIEKSMT
+854 EVEKNIVIVDKSMT
-868 TGFAVYMQ
+868 TGFAVYMT

-881 IKIVSNKSLVKTE
+881 IKVVSNKSLVKTE

-917 SATIYFDL
+917 SATTYFDL
-925 EAPADVNG
+925 ETPADVNG

-957 EATSKKVKLVH
+957 EASSKKVKLVH

-981 TQSELDIMLRPQ
+981 TESELDIMLRPQ

-1031 NLKPYEASSTTETNP
+1031 NLKPYEAPSTTETNP

-1070 TSDEFYKSSS
+1070 TSDEFYKSSG

-1087 DDDFLIRNAD
+1087 DDDYLIRNAD

-1150 YDGHNSK
+1150 YDGHNNK

-1187 SNTDVTDPDVHSTE
+1187 SNTDVTDPDAPAPETSPAPTPG
-1201 EANSDPVING
+1201 S
-1211 KKVSEYT
+1211 SET
-1218 SDDFDQSY
+1218 
-1226 NLIVPEDPSEEYLVL
+1226 
-1241 ESELDTVFAPGES
+1241 AP
-1254 KEILGMP
+1254 
-1261 KYSGNKAKM
+1261 
-1270 LTVKD
+1270 
-1275 PRAVYTKKMNA
+1275 
-1286 GVASVF
+1286 
-1292 IRPEDI
+1292 
-1298 YDGHTNKSIA
+1298 
-1308 YLSSTHHLGTE
+1308 
-1319 NITLRDILSGDI
+1319 
-1331 STMNNNSLTDP
+1331 
-1342 DAPAPEAPKTNEIDY
+1342 PAPEAPKNNEIDY

-1384 DNLGNLDDPYDMSKE
+1384 DNLGNLDDPYDMSKQ
-1399 YNIATPYNGIPME
+1399 YNIATPYNDIPME

-1425 GEKEIFMFPDLQYM
+1425 GDKEIFMFPDLQYM

-1489 LLYNGPLVTRQND
+1489 LLYNGPLVNRQND

>member
-1 MSQAKRQK
+1 MAQAKREK
-9 IKYGDPTDYNKSVE
+9 IVYGDATDYKEDVKN
-23 SGAIIPRT
+23 GLIIPRE
-31 PSKTSD
+31 PSKISD
-37 ELKADIKKGYLV
+37 SLAEDVKKGKVV
-49 PRPGQADTHLSHLNF
+49 PRPGQADTHLAHLSF
-64 SHEAILNA
+64 TQEALLNGTA
-72 AALDS
+72 TDK
-77 QEKIARRYYEA
+77 QEEIAKRYYVA
-88 NIDMINATR
+88 NIDAINADR
-97 KSAGLA
+97 KRHGLA
-103 ELTVD
+103 AITVEE
-108 QAVAAAKAVYD
+108 AVNAAKVVYQ
-119 VLNDKGKESD
+119 VLNNKGKESE
-129 ELKKDIEAGVIIYRR
+129 ELKKDVESGSVIYRR
-144 LNKDLEEE
+144 INKDLEEE
-152 VLAKDV
+152 VLAKNV
-158 IGPGGS
+158 ENVF
-164 LSITTT
+164 ITTT
-170 VTSTT
+170 TT
-175 TIGTSPAAGSEHS
+175 TTTRISTGPAAAPGERS

-194 TTEEAPAP
+194 TKEEAPAP
-202 ETSGSTETTQNG
+202 ETSGSEKQ
-214 GTPNKKNKGDQSSE
+214 NKKKKGDQSSE

-248 AGEGARPSSGR
+248 AGEGARPSNGN
-259 GTGGSSVS
+259 GGSSIN
-267 PSQPEEKGGTEAPA
+267 PSQPEENKGGTEAPA
-281 PVQPPVIT
+281 PVQPPV
-289 PEAPV
+289 
-294 VPAPENNNPA
+294 
-304 VTPEAPKPKL
+304 VTPEAPKPQP
-314 GENIQ
+314 EDSAQ
-319 PQPETPVIPTPTVPE
+319 PQPETPVQPE
-334 TSTNPEPPVESSPVQ
+334 APVE
-349 PPSQP
+349 
-354 EDSVVTP
+354 
-361 APETNPAQPESS
+361 N
-373 VENTPTP
+373 PTP
-380 EPPHVETEEEKLAK
+380 EPPVHVETEEEKLAK

-407 YNFEHPEIFY
+407 YNFEHPETFY

-422 DSNMHLE
+422 DSTMHLE

-438 LNTTTNKAEYVEV
+438 LNTNTNKAEYVEV

-459 KHIHANNTDY
+459 KHIHANNMDY
-469 GLRPSDAPV
+469 GVRPIDAPV

-483 KDIVVYDWGNL
+483 KDIVVYDWVNL

-510 YTTNESLVPVFDYT
+510 YTTNESLVPVFDHT

-556 DVRLTGETEVRVL
+556 DVRLAGETEVRVL

-574 NDVFTKEVEYDGKTY
+574 NDVFTKEVEHDGKTY
-589 LIRPQDNYTDEAHV
+589 LIRPQDDYTDEAHV

-624 FNDAHLVVSNR
+624 FNDAHVVVSNR

-656 SIVWYNLDN
+656 SHMWYNLDN
-665 VHTIYMIHND
+665 VHVMYTLHND
-675 DVSKVIERG
+675 DLHKVIERG
-684 KTYKLVM
+684 KTYKLAM
-691 WNSEADKAEFV
+691 WNTESNKAEFV

-711 TETVHANE
+711 TKVVHANE

-730 VEGAEDKDI
+730 VEGDEGKDI
-739 IVYEKASYDT
+739 VVYEKSSYDA

-755 ETMVGIVYQSN
+755 ETMVGIVYQSH

-773 VYEYNS
+773 VYEYNN
-779 QLKWYDLNDTSHVYL
+779 QFKWYDLNDTSHVYL

-819 ETKMTIPNPSTVFTK
+819 EIKMTIPNPSTVFTK

-854 GVEKNIVIIEKSMT
+854 GVEKNIVIVDKSMT

-881 IKIVSNKSLVKTE
+881 IKVVSNKSLVKTE
-894 SSSTEDPVVNGKKL
+894 SASTTEDPVVNGKKL

-917 SATIYFDL
+917 SATTYFDL
-925 EAPADVNG
+925 ETPADVNG

-944 PFDLNTAYDLVMM
+944 PFDLNTAHDLVMM
-957 EATSKKVKLVH
+957 EASSKKVKLVH

-1031 NLKPYEASSTTETNP
+1031 NLKPYEAPSTTETNP
-1046 APETGGSTENSNDP
+1046 T
-1060 VIQGKKLSEY
+1060 
-1070 TSDEFYKSSS
+1070 
-1080 IKIPEEP
+1080 
-1087 DDDFLIRNAD
+1087 
-1097 FNLEISTNG
+1097 
-1106 IIEIAVQG
+1106 
-1114 RTMYGIKATTVA
+1114 
-1126 DPKTVFTKKVL
+1126 
-1137 YGSEEYYIRPEDA
+1137 
-1150 YDGHNSK
+1150 
-1157 SIVIVPKEFLDICPT
+1157 
-1172 TLQNYMNQSGTVYSV
+1172 
-1187 SNTDVTDPDVHSTE
+1187 
-1201 EANSDPVING
+1201 
-1211 KKVSEYT
+1211 
-1218 SDDFDQSY
+1218 
-1226 NLIVPEDPSEEYLVL
+1226 
-1241 ESELDTVFAPGES
+1241 
-1254 KEILGMP
+1254 
-1261 KYSGNKAKM
+1261 
-1270 LTVKD
+1270 
-1275 PRAVYTKKMNA
+1275 
-1286 GVASVF
+1286 
-1292 IRPEDI
+1292 
-1298 YDGHTNKSIA
+1298 
-1308 YLSSTHHLGTE
+1308 
-1319 NITLRDILSGDI
+1319 
-1331 STMNNNSLTDP
+1331 
-1342 DAPAPEAPKTNEIDY
+1342 PEAPKNNEIDY

-1372 LDGSEINYGGEH
+1372 LDGSEISYGGEH
-1384 DNLGNLDDPYDMSKE
+1384 DKLGNLDDPYDMSKQ
-1399 YNIATPYNGIPME
+1399 YNIATPYNDIPME

-1425 GEKEIFMFPDLQYM
+1425 GDKEIFMFPDLQYM

-1489 LLYNGPLVTRQND
+1489 LLYNGPLVNRQND

>member
-108 QAVAAAKAVYD
+108 EAVQAAKAVYD
-119 VLNDKGKESD
+119 VLNDKGKESE

-175 TIGTSPAAGSEHS
+175 TIGTSPAAAGSEHS
-188 GRVRRS
+188 SRVRRS

-214 GTPNKKNKGDQSSE
+214 GTPNNKNKGDQSSE

-238 PDHGTTETGN
+238 PNHGTTETGS
-248 AGEGARPSSGR
+248 AGEGARPRNGN
-259 GTGGSSVS
+259 GGSSVT
-267 PSQPEEKGGTEAPA
+267 PSQPEENKGGTEAPA

-294 VPAPENNNPA
+294 V
-304 VTPEAPKPKL
+304 TPEAPKHKP
-314 GENIQ
+314 EESVH
-319 PQPETPVIPTPTVPE
+319 PQPEAPVTPTVPE
-334 TSTNPEPPVESSPVQ
+334 TPVESNPVQ

-354 EDSVVTP
+354 EDTVVTP
-361 APETNPAQPESS
+361 APETNPAQPEAP

-380 EPPHVETEEEKLAK
+380 EPPVHVETEEEKLAK

-422 DSNMHLE
+422 DSTMHLE

-483 KDIVVYDWGNL
+483 KDIVVYDWVNL

-556 DVRLTGETEVRVL
+556 DVRLAGETEVRVL
-569 NMPVF
+569 TMPVF

-641 DEEKLAKYHQEDFSS
+641 DEEKLAKYHEEDFSS
-656 SIVWYNLDN
+656 STVWHNLDN

-675 DVSKVIERG
+675 DLHKVIERG

-691 WNSEADKAEFV
+691 WNSEANKAEFV

-730 VEGAEDKDI
+730 VEGDEGKDI
-739 IVYEKASYDT
+739 VVYEKSSYDT

-755 ETMVGIVYQSN
+755 ETMVGIVYQSH

-779 QLKWYDLNDTSHVYL
+779 QFKWYDLNDTSHVYL

-834 DVEYDGK
+834 EVEYDGK

-854 GVEKNIVIIEKSMT
+854 GVEKNIVIVDKSMT
-868 TGFAVYMQ
+868 TGFAVYMT

-881 IKIVSNKSLVKTE
+881 IKIVSNNSLVKTE

-917 SATIYFDL
+917 SATTYFDL
-925 EAPADVNG
+925 ETPADVNG

-957 EATSKKVKLVH
+957 EASSKKVKLVH

-1031 NLKPYEASSTTETNP
+1031 NLKPYEAPSTTETNP
-1046 APETGGSTENSNDP
+1046 APEAGGSTENSNDP

-1080 IKIPEEP
+1080 IRIPEEP

-1114 RTMYGIKATTVA
+1114 RIMYGIKATTVA

-1187 SNTDVTDPDVHSTE
+1187 SNTDVTDPDAPAVTP
-1201 EANSDPVING
+1201 EAP
-1211 KKVSEYT
+1211 
-1218 SDDFDQSY
+1218 
-1226 NLIVPEDPSEEYLVL
+1226 
-1241 ESELDTVFAPGES
+1241 APG
-1254 KEILGMP
+1254 
-1261 KYSGNKAKM
+1261 
-1270 LTVKD
+1270 
-1275 PRAVYTKKMNA
+1275 
-1286 GVASVF
+1286 
-1292 IRPEDI
+1292 
-1298 YDGHTNKSIA
+1298 HTEATPSP
-1308 YLSSTHHLGTE
+1308 S
-1319 NITLRDILSGDI
+1319 
-1331 STMNNNSLTDP
+1331 
-1342 DAPAPEAPKTNEIDY
+1342 PAPEAPKNNEIDY

-1372 LDGSEINYGGEH
+1372 LDGSEIGYGGEH
-1384 DNLGNLDDPYDMSKE
+1384 DNLHNLDDPYDMSKE
-1399 YNIATPYNGIPME
+1399 YNIAFPYNDIPME

>member
-1 MSQAKRQK
+1 MAQAKREK
-9 IKYGDPTDYNKSVE
+9 IVYGDATEYKEDVKN
-23 SGAIIPRT
+23 GLIIPRE
-31 PSKTSD
+31 PSKISD
-37 ELKADIKKGYLV
+37 SLAEDVKKGRV
-49 PRPGQADTHLSHLNF
+49 VARPGQADTHLAHLSF
-64 SHEAILNA
+64 
-72 AALDS
+72 S
-77 QEKIARRYYEA
+77 QEALLNGTATDKQEEIAKRYYVA
-88 NIDMINATR
+88 NIDAINADR
-97 KSAGLA
+97 KRHGLSPI
-103 ELTVD
+103 TVEE
-108 QAVAAAKAVYD
+108 AVNAAKVVYE
-119 VLNDKGKESD
+119 VLNNKGKESE
-129 ELKKDIEAGVIIYRR
+129 ELKKDVESGSVIYRR
-144 LNKDLEEE
+144 VNKDLEEE
-152 VLAKDV
+152 VLAKNV
-158 IGPGGS
+158 ENVF
-164 LSITTT
+164 ITTT
-170 VTSTT
+170 TT
-175 TIGTSPAAGSEHS
+175 TTTRISTGPAAAAPGGRGN

-194 TTEEAPAP
+194 TTEEASTP

-238 PDHGTTETGN
+238 PDHGTTETGS
-248 AGEGARPSSGR
+248 AGEGARPSNGN
-259 GTGGSSVS
+259 GGSSVT
-267 PSQPEEKGGTEAPA
+267 PAQPKT
-281 PVQPPVIT
+281 
-289 PEAPV
+289 PV
-294 VPAPENNNPA
+294 VPT
-304 VTPEAPKPKL
+304 V
-314 GENIQ
+314 
-319 PQPETPVIPTPTVPE
+319 PETPQPTPTVPE
-334 TSTNPEPPVESSPVQ
+334 APVESNPVQ
-349 PPSQP
+349 P
-354 EDSVVTP
+354 E
-361 APETNPAQPESS
+361 AP
-373 VENTPTP
+373 VENNPTP
-380 EPPHVETEEEKLAK
+380 EPPVHVETEEEKLAK

-483 KDIVVYDWGNL
+483 KDIVVYDWVNL

-510 YTTNESLVPVFDYT
+510 YTTNESLVPVFDHT

-535 SKVYEIDDSNEHS
+535 SKVYEIDDGSEHS

-556 DVRLTGETEVRVL
+556 DVRLAGETEVRVL

-574 NDVFTKEVEYDGKTY
+574 NDIFTKEVEYDGKTY

-624 FNDAHLVVSNR
+624 FNDAHIVVSNR

-656 SIVWYNLDN
+656 SHMWYNLDN
-665 VHTIYMIHND
+665 VHVMYTLHND
-675 DVSKVIERG
+675 DLHKVIERG
-684 KTYKLVM
+684 KTYKLAM
-691 WNSEADKAEFV
+691 WNTESNKAEFV

-711 TETVHANE
+711 TKTVHANE

-730 VEGAEDKDI
+730 VEGDEGKDI
-739 IVYEKASYDT
+739 VVYEKSSYDT

-755 ETMVGIVYQSN
+755 ETMVGIVYQSH

-773 VYEYNS
+773 VYTYENGF
-779 QLKWYDLNDTSHVYL
+779 KWYDLNDPSHVYL

-819 ETKMTIPNPSTVFTK
+819 EIKMTIPNPSTVFTK

-854 GVEKNIVIIEKSMT
+854 GVEKNIVIVDKSMT
-868 TGFAVYMQ
+868 TGFAVYMT

-881 IKIVSNKSLVKTE
+881 IKVVSNKSLVKTE

-917 SATIYFDL
+917 SATTYFDL
-925 EAPADVNG
+925 ETPADVNG

-957 EATSKKVKLVH
+957 EANSKKVKLVH

-1031 NLKPYEASSTTETNP
+1031 NLKPYEAPSTTETNP

-1060 VIQGKKLSEY
+1060 VVQGKKLSEY

-1087 DDDFLIRNAD
+1087 DDDYLIRNAD

-1126 DPKTVFTKKVL
+1126 DPKTVFTKKML

-1172 TLQNYMNQSGTVYSV
+1172 TLQNYMNQSGAVYSV
-1187 SNTDVTDPDVHSTE
+1187 SNTDVTDPDAPTPETSPAPTPG
-1201 EANSDPVING
+1201 S
-1211 KKVSEYT
+1211 SET
-1218 SDDFDQSY
+1218 T
-1226 NLIVPEDPSEEYLVL
+1226 PP
-1241 ESELDTVFAPGES
+1241 T
-1254 KEILGMP
+1254 
-1261 KYSGNKAKM
+1261 
-1270 LTVKD
+1270 
-1275 PRAVYTKKMNA
+1275 
-1286 GVASVF
+1286 
-1292 IRPEDI
+1292 
-1298 YDGHTNKSIA
+1298 
-1308 YLSSTHHLGTE
+1308 
-1319 NITLRDILSGDI
+1319 
-1331 STMNNNSLTDP
+1331 
-1342 DAPAPEAPKTNEIDY
+1342 PEAPKNNEIDY

-1372 LDGSEINYGGEH
+1372 LDGSEISYGGEH
-1384 DNLGNLDDPYDMSKE
+1384 DNLGNLDDPYDMLKQ
-1399 YNIATPYNGIPME
+1399 YNIATPYNDIPME

-1425 GEKEIFMFPDLQYM
+1425 GDKEIFMFPDLQYM
-1439 FDTEVKDNWNTTYL
+1439 FDTEVKDNWNTIYL

-1467 PIFAI
+1467 FIFAI

-1489 LLYNGPLVTRQND
+1489 LLYNGPLVNRQND

>member
-1 MSQAKRQK
+1 MAQAKREK
-9 IKYGDPTDYNKSVE
+9 IVYGDATDYKEDVKN
-23 SGAIIPRT
+23 GLIIPRE
-31 PSKTSD
+31 PSKISD
-37 ELKADIKKGYLV
+37 SLAEDVKKGRV
-49 PRPGQADTHLSHLNF
+49 VARPGQADTHLAHLSF
-64 SHEAILNA
+64 
-72 AALDS
+72 S
-77 QEKIARRYYEA
+77 QEALLNGTATDKQEEIAKRYYVA
-88 NIDMINATR
+88 NIDAINADR
-97 KSAGLA
+97 KRHGLSPI
-103 ELTVD
+103 TVEE
-108 QAVAAAKAVYD
+108 AVNAAKVVYE
-119 VLNDKGKESD
+119 VLNNKGKESE
-129 ELKKDIEAGVIIYRR
+129 ELKKDVESGSVIYRR
-144 LNKDLEEE
+144 VNKDLEEE
-152 VLAKDV
+152 VLAKNV
-158 IGPGGS
+158 ENVF
-164 LSITTT
+164 ITTT
-170 VTSTT
+170 TT
-175 TIGTSPAAGSEHS
+175 TTTRISTGPAATAPGGRGN

-194 TTEEAPAP
+194 TTEEASTP

-238 PDHGTTETGN
+238 PDHSSTETGN
-248 AGEGARPSSGR
+248 AGEGARPSNGN
-259 GTGGSSVS
+259 GGSSVN
-267 PSQPEEKGGTEAPA
+267 PSQPEENKGGTEAPT
-281 PVQPPVIT
+281 PVQPPVQ

-294 VPAPENNNPA
+294 EN
-304 VTPEAPKPKL
+304 
-314 GENIQ
+314 
-319 PQPETPVIPTPTVPE
+319 
-334 TSTNPEPPVESSPVQ
+334 
-349 PPSQP
+349 
-354 EDSVVTP
+354 
-361 APETNPAQPESS
+361 
-373 VENTPTP
+373 PTP
-380 EPPHVETEEEKLAK
+380 EPPVHVETEEEKLAK
-394 YTEDDFSG
+394 YTENDFDG
-402 STASW
+402 STAGW
-407 YNFEHPEIFY
+407 YDVENPETY
-417 NALPA
+417 YQLLPA
-422 DSNMHLE
+422 DCDMRLE
-429 RGKTYRLVM
+429 HGKTYRLVAW
-438 LNTTTNKAEYVEV
+438 NTVTNRAEYVEV
-451 KHPKDIFT
+451 KHPKDLLSE
-459 KHIHANNTDY
+459 HVHANSTDY
-469 GLRPSDAPV
+469 AIRPQDKPV
-478 EGEPY
+478 PGGPY
-483 KDIVVYDWGNL
+483 KYILTIDWNTL
-494 NELAD
+494 NELD
-499 DVELQECSGMY
+499 DNAQLHEYTNGLY
-510 YTTNESLVPVFDYT
+510 YVSNEDLIPVFHHT
-524 KGLKWYDFDDV
+524 KGLKWYDFDNVATTYDV
-535 SKVYEIDDSNEHS
+535 DDSHETS
-548 ALTSEFNL
+548 YLTSEFKI
-556 DVRLTGETEVRVL
+556 DVRKTGTEEIVIYT
-569 NMPVF
+569 MPILSE
-574 NDVFTKEVEYDGKTY
+574 VFTQKVEYDGKTY
-589 LIRPQDNYTDEAHV
+589 WIRPQDNYTDEEHV
-603 RDIVMVEKSKLPNA
+603 KDIVMLDASKLNPALTNNIGDVNKA
-617 AHVTIKT
+617 FT
-624 FNDAHLVVSNR
+624 VVSNR
-635 VLHVET
+635 VLRVET

-656 SIVWYNLDN
+656 SHLWYNLDN
-665 VHTIYMIHND
+665 VHVMYTLHND
-675 DVSKVIERG
+675 DLHKVIERG
-684 KTYKLVM
+684 KTYRLAM
-691 WNSEADKAEFV
+691 WNTESNKAEFV

-711 TETVHANE
+711 TKVVHANE

-730 VEGAEDKDI
+730 VAGDEGNDI
-739 IVYEKASYDT
+739 VLYEKSSYDA

-755 ETMVGIVYQSN
+755 ETMVGIVYQSH

-779 QLKWYDLNDTSHVYL
+779 QFKWYDLNDTSHVYL

-834 DVEYDGK
+834 EVEYDGK

-854 GVEKNIVIIEKSMT
+854 EVEKNIVIVDKSMT
-868 TGFAVYMQ
+868 TGFAVYMT

-881 IKIVSNKSLVKTE
+881 IKVVSNKSLVKTE

-917 SATIYFDL
+917 SATTYFDL
-925 EAPADVNG
+925 ETPADVNG

-957 EATSKKVKLVH
+957 EASSKKVKLVH

-981 TQSELDIMLRPQ
+981 TESELDIMLRPQ

-1031 NLKPYEASSTTETNP
+1031 NLKPYEAPSTTETNP

-1070 TSDEFYKSSS
+1070 TSDEFYKSSG

-1087 DDDFLIRNAD
+1087 DDDYLIRNAD

-1150 YDGHNSK
+1150 YDGHNNK

-1187 SNTDVTDPDVHSTE
+1187 SNTDVTDPDAPAPETSPAPTPG
-1201 EANSDPVING
+1201 S
-1211 KKVSEYT
+1211 SET
-1218 SDDFDQSY
+1218 
-1226 NLIVPEDPSEEYLVL
+1226 
-1241 ESELDTVFAPGES
+1241 AP
-1254 KEILGMP
+1254 
-1261 KYSGNKAKM
+1261 
-1270 LTVKD
+1270 
-1275 PRAVYTKKMNA
+1275 
-1286 GVASVF
+1286 
-1292 IRPEDI
+1292 
-1298 YDGHTNKSIA
+1298 
-1308 YLSSTHHLGTE
+1308 
-1319 NITLRDILSGDI
+1319 
-1331 STMNNNSLTDP
+1331 
-1342 DAPAPEAPKTNEIDY
+1342 PAPEAPKNNEIDY

-1384 DNLGNLDDPYDMSKE
+1384 DNLGNLDDPYDMSKQ
-1399 YNIATPYNGIPME
+1399 YNIATPYNDIPME

-1425 GEKEIFMFPDLQYM
+1425 GDKEIFMFPDLQYM

-1489 LLYNGPLVTRQND
+1489 LLYNGPLVNRQND

>member
-1 MSQAKRQK
+1 MAQAKREK
-9 IKYGDPTDYNKSVE
+9 IVYGDATEYKEDVKN
-23 SGAIIPRT
+23 GLIIPRE
-31 PSKTSD
+31 PSKISD
-37 ELKADIKKGYLV
+37 SLAEDVKKGRV
-49 PRPGQADTHLSHLNF
+49 VARPGQADTHLAHLSF
-64 SHEAILNA
+64 
-72 AALDS
+72 S
-77 QEKIARRYYEA
+77 QEALLNGTATDKQEEIAKRYYVA
-88 NIDMINATR
+88 NIDAINADR
-97 KSAGLA
+97 KRHGLSPI
-103 ELTVD
+103 TVEE
-108 QAVAAAKAVYD
+108 AVNAAKVVYE
-119 VLNDKGKESD
+119 VLNNKGKESE
-129 ELKKDIEAGVIIYRR
+129 ELKKDVESGSVIYRR
-144 LNKDLEEE
+144 VNKDLEEE
-152 VLAKDV
+152 VLAKNV
-158 IGPGGS
+158 ENVF
-164 LSITTT
+164 ITTT
-170 VTSTT
+170 TT
-175 TIGTSPAAGSEHS
+175 TTTRISTGPAAAPGGRGN

-238 PDHGTTETGN
+238 PDHSSTETGN
-248 AGEGARPSSGR
+248 AGEGARPSNGN
-259 GTGGSSVS
+259 GGSSIN
-267 PSQPEEKGGTEAPA
+267 PSQPEENKGGTEAPA
-281 PVQPPVIT
+281 Q

-294 VPAPENNNPA
+294 ESNP
-304 VTPEAPKPKL
+304 VQPEAP
-314 GENIQ
+314 
-319 PQPETPVIPTPTVPE
+319 
-334 TSTNPEPPVESSPVQ
+334 
-349 PPSQP
+349 
-354 EDSVVTP
+354 
-361 APETNPAQPESS
+361 

-380 EPPHVETEEEKLAK
+380 EPPVHVETEEEKLAK

-407 YNFEHPEIFY
+407 YDLEHPETFY
-417 NALPA
+417 QVLPA
-422 DSNMHLE
+422 DSNIRLE

-438 LNTTTNKAEYVEV
+438 WNTTANRAEYVTLY
-451 KHPKDIFT
+451 HPKDLFT
-459 KHIHANNTDY
+459 KHVHANNMDY
-469 GLRPSDAPV
+469 AVRPGDEPV
-478 EGEPY
+478 EGVPH
-483 KDIVVYDWGNL
+483 KDIVVDDWNTLSGL
-494 NELAD
+494 GDNE
-499 DVELQECSGMY
+499 ELHEYTSSLY
-510 YTTNESLVPVFDYT
+510 YTSNGDLIPVFDYT
-524 KGLKWYDFDDV
+524 KGIKWYDFDNV
-535 SKVYEIDDSNEHS
+535 ATVYEIDDSNEGS
-548 ALTSEFNL
+548 VMTAEFKL
-556 DVRLTGETEVRVL
+556 DVRKAGEQEITVL
-569 NMPVF
+569 DIPVF
-574 NDVFTKEVEYDGKTY
+574 TDVFTKEVEYDGKTY
-589 LIRPQDNYTDEAHV
+589 LIRPQDNYTDEEHV
-603 RDIVMVEKSKLPNA
+603 KDIVMVEKSKLPSNLQVTMGAFNA
-617 AHVTIKT
+617 AHT
-624 FNDAHLVVSNR
+624 VVSNR

-656 SIVWYNLDN
+656 SHMWYNLDN
-665 VHTIYMIHND
+665 VHVIYTLHND
-675 DVSKVIERG
+675 DLHKVIERG
-684 KTYKLVM
+684 KTYKLAM
-691 WNSEADKAEFV
+691 WNTETNKAEFV

-711 TETVHANE
+711 TKVVHANE

-730 VEGAEDKDI
+730 VAGDEGKDI
-739 IVYEKASYDT
+739 VVYEKSSYDA

-755 ETMVGIVYQSN
+755 ETMVGIVYQSH

-773 VYEYNS
+773 VYEYNN
-779 QLKWYDLNDTSHVYL
+779 QFKWYDLNNTSHVYL

-813 DTATDS
+813 DTATNS
-819 ETKMTIPNPSTVFTK
+819 EIKMTIPNPSTIFTK
-834 DVEYDGK
+834 EVEYNGK

-854 GVEKNIVIIEKSMT
+854 GVEKNVVIIDKSMT
-868 TGFAVYMQ
+868 TGFAVYMT

-881 IKIVSNKSLVKTE
+881 IKVVSNKSLVKTE
-894 SSSTEDPVVNGKKL
+894 SSTTEDPVVNGKKL

-917 SATIYFDL
+917 SATTYFDL
-925 EAPADVNG
+925 ETPADVNG

-944 PFDLNTAYDLVMM
+944 PFDLNTAHDLVMM
-957 EATSKKVKLVH
+957 EASSKKVKLVH

-1060 VIQGKKLSEY
+1060 VVQGKKLSEY

-1087 DDDFLIRNAD
+1087 DDDYLIRNAD

-1150 YDGHNSK
+1150 YDGHNNK

-1187 SNTDVTDPDVHSTE
+1187 SNTDVTDPD
-1201 EANSDPVING
+1201 
-1211 KKVSEYT
+1211 
-1218 SDDFDQSY
+1218 
-1226 NLIVPEDPSEEYLVL
+1226 
-1241 ESELDTVFAPGES
+1241 
-1254 KEILGMP
+1254 
-1261 KYSGNKAKM
+1261 
-1270 LTVKD
+1270 
-1275 PRAVYTKKMNA
+1275 
-1286 GVASVF
+1286 
-1292 IRPEDI
+1292 
-1298 YDGHTNKSIA
+1298 
-1308 YLSSTHHLGTE
+1308 
-1319 NITLRDILSGDI
+1319 
-1331 STMNNNSLTDP
+1331 
-1342 DAPAPEAPKTNEIDY
+1342 APAPETSPAPTPGSSETAPPTPEAPKNNEIDY

-1372 LDGSEINYGGEH
+1372 LDGSEIGYGGEH
-1384 DNLGNLDDPYDMSKE
+1384 DNLHNLDDPYDMSKE
-1399 YNIATPYNGIPME
+1399 YNIATPYNDIPME

-1439 FDTEVKDNWNTTYL
+1439 FDTEVKDNWNSVYL

-1489 LLYNGPLVTRQND
+1489 LLYNGPLVNRQND

>member
-129 ELKKDIEAGVIIYRR
+129 ELKRDIEAGVIIYRR

-158 IGPGGS
+158 LAPGGS
-164 LSITTT
+164 IFITTT
-170 VTSTT
+170 TTSTT
-175 TIGTSPAAGSEHS
+175 TIGSNPTGGVAAGSEHS

-194 TTEEAPAP
+194 TTEEAPAAP
-202 ETSGSTETTQNG
+202 EASGSTATEQTG

-238 PDHGTTETGN
+238 PNHGTTETGN
-248 AGEGARPSSGR
+248 AGEGARPSNGN
-259 GTGGSSVS
+259 GGSSVT
-267 PSQPEEKGGTEAPA
+267 PSQPEENKGGTEAPA

-294 VPAPENNNPA
+294 V
-304 VTPEAPKPKL
+304 TPVAPKPKPE
-314 GENIQ
+314 GSVQ
-319 PQPETPVIPTPTVPE
+319 PQPETPVIPTVPE
-334 TSTNPEPPVESSPVQ
+334 TPAQPEPPVESNPVQ

-354 EDSVVTP
+354 EDTVVTP
-361 APETNPAQPESS
+361 APETNPAQPESP

-422 DSNMHLE
+422 DSTMHLE

-469 GLRPSDAPV
+469 GVRPIDAPV
-478 EGEPY
+478 EGGPY

-499 DVELQECSGMY
+499 DVELQECSGMH

-535 SKVYEIDDSNEHS
+535 SKVYEIDDSNEYS

-556 DVRLTGETEVRVL
+556 DVRLAGETEVRVL

-624 FNDAHLVVSNR
+624 FNDAHLVVSNK

-656 SIVWYNLDN
+656 SHMWYNLDN
-665 VHTIYMIHND
+665 VHVMYTLHND
-675 DVSKVIERG
+675 DLHKVIERG
-684 KTYKLVM
+684 KTYKLAM
-691 WNSEADKAEFV
+691 WNTESNKAEFV

-711 TETVHANE
+711 TKVVHANE

-730 VEGAEDKDI
+730 VEGDEGKDI
-739 IVYEKASYDT
+739 VLYEKSSYDT

-755 ETMVGIVYQSN
+755 ETMVGIVYQSH

-779 QLKWYDLNDTSHVYL
+779 QFKWYDLNDTSHVYL

-834 DVEYDGK
+834 EVEYDGK

-868 TGFAVYMQ
+868 VGFAVYMQ

-894 SSSTEDPVVNGKKL
+894 SSTTEDPVVNGKKL

-917 SATIYFDL
+917 SATTYFDL
-925 EAPADVNG
+925 ETPADVNG

-957 EATSKKVKLVH
+957 EANSKKVKLVH

-1031 NLKPYEASSTTETNP
+1031 NLKPYEAPSTPSPSP

-1060 VIQGKKLSEY
+1060 VVQGKKLSEY

-1087 DDDFLIRNAD
+1087 DDDYLIRNAD

-1172 TLQNYMNQSGTVYSV
+1172 TLKNYMDHSNTVYSV
-1187 SNTDVTDPDVHSTE
+1187 SNTDVTDPDAPTPETSPAPTPG
-1201 EANSDPVING
+1201 S
-1211 KKVSEYT
+1211 SET
-1218 SDDFDQSY
+1218 
-1226 NLIVPEDPSEEYLVL
+1226 
-1241 ESELDTVFAPGES
+1241 AP
-1254 KEILGMP
+1254 P
-1261 KYSGNKAKM
+1261 
-1270 LTVKD
+1270 T
-1275 PRAVYTKKMNA
+1275 
-1286 GVASVF
+1286 
-1292 IRPEDI
+1292 
-1298 YDGHTNKSIA
+1298 
-1308 YLSSTHHLGTE
+1308 
-1319 NITLRDILSGDI
+1319 
-1331 STMNNNSLTDP
+1331 
-1342 DAPAPEAPKTNEIDY
+1342 PEAPKNNEIDY

-1372 LDGSEINYGGEH
+1372 LDGSEIGYGGEH
-1384 DNLGNLDDPYDMSKE
+1384 DNLGNLDDPYDMSKDR
-1399 YNIATPYNGIPME
+1399 NIAVPYNDIPME

-1472 DKSSL
+1472 DKNML

-1489 LLYNGPLVTRQND
+1489 LLYNGPLVQRQND
-1502 EFHQ
+1502 ELHQ